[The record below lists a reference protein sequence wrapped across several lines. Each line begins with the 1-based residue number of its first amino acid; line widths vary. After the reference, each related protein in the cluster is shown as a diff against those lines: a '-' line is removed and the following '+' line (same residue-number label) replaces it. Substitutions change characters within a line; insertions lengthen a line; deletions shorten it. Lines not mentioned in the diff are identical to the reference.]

1 MFFCSIIN
9 ADALNQK
16 CGYGQGVTWE
26 RAVADALRIA
36 KKLDSKAEFDKQTNT
51 ITVSLGHSF

>member
-1 MFFCSIIN
+1 MFQCSIIN

-26 RAVADALRIA
+26 RAVQDALRIA
-36 KKLDSKAEFDKQTNT
+36 KKLDPKAKYDNGTHT
-51 ITVSLGHSF
+51 ITVNLGHSF